1 MVLHDTTRRM
11 RELLLA
17 QDVELPPEGA
27 DAAGGYEGRGAHA
40 RLAWKAFGAVS
51 AEAASTPS

>member
-1 MVLHDTTRRM
+1 M

-17 QDVELPPEGA
+17 QDVELSPEGA
-27 DAAGGYEGRGAHA
+27 DAAGGYEGRGADA

-51 AEAASTPS
+51 AEVATTPS